1 MTAGEVL
8 VLVVIAGAALVLAA
22 WIARGGRRRPDDLL
36 PRHRPEELS
45 AAERSRDAFLSA
57 ISHELRTPLT
67 SVLSGIEILRDYAGA
82 DPQSRDEFLR
92 IMEQESRRMLGLVE
106 QIVDLGKVG
115 RHKLKLQVEPC
126 DLAELL
132 DQVAAGLG
140 QRFLQAGVELRRI
153 RPAATPYVAD
163 RTRLAQAL
171 KAMLEH
177 ALVRSRRGGT
187 VEVELQ
193 SSKAEHV
200 FRVADDGPVLSA
212 QQRESLFTGWHA
224 ACTEDGKWDRMLA
237 LDLPLGSRVAEL
249 HGGRLECT
257 APTCGGACLRLHL
270 PSQPAARAPAA
281 IPELVG

>member
-8 VLVVIAGAALVLAA
+8 VLVMIAGAALVLAA
-22 WIARGGRRRPDDLL
+22 WIVRGGRPSQVHEPQRRRPED
-36 PRHRPEELS
+36 PS
-45 AAERSRDAFLSA
+45 AERSRDAFLSA

-106 QIVDLGKVG
+106 QIVDLGKIG
-115 RHKLKLQVEPC
+115 RHKLKLQVESC

-132 DQVAAGLG
+132 DQVATGLS
-140 QRFLQAGVELRRI
+140 QRFLQAGVELRRV

-163 RTRLAQAL
+163 RARLAQAL

-177 ALVRSRRGGT
+177 ALARSRRGGT

-193 SSKAEHV
+193 SSKAEHT
-200 FRVADDGPVLSA
+200 FRVCDDGPALSA
-212 QQRESLFTGWHA
+212 SQRESLFTGWHA
-224 ACTEDGKWDRMLA
+224 ACPEDGKWDRMLA
-237 LDLPLGSRVAEL
+237 LDLPLSSRVAEL